1 MTELTMNVAA
11 DLFCRWVGFL
21 MWLGLVPDLKLFEDN

>member
-11 DLFCRWVGFL
+11 DLLCRWVGFL
-21 MWLGLVPDLKLFEDN
+21 MSLGLLPDLELFEDD